1 MNQDLLNEDLK
12 DREIDK
18 GLEREIDLKE
28 IEKIDKNINLCE
40 RLVNEEKTREL
51 QVEIEKERETHS
63 IPIEKVEYQGLV
75 ITEKGLETIR
85 EAFAEKG
92 IELIGR
98 EQKNMHM
105 TCEFFG
111 FKPDVDR
118 GNLFN
123 EKDLGKT
130 VEITVKGFGEYRG
143 EDGKVQN
150 QGFLVDED
158 SLKGIKLSDGRTL
171 QDTSKNEVAH
181 VTVAISAEKD
191 ENGRNIAKA
200 VNTWK
205 CDFKEHEPIKI
216 ECRLAAFSRGDVA
229 YRLDKKE
236 EEKKEETKTEER
248 IQPSKEERTL
258 DRELERMEIS
268 KGAMTV
274 IDVLHNEGYNADLVG
289 GCVRDAMLGMKPKDE
304 DITTN
309 LEPDKV
315 TTLFEREGYQVVPT
329 GIEHGTVTVMVPNDD
344 GRLEGYEI
352 TTYRIDGEYKD
363 GRHPDGVSFT
373 DDIKEDL
380 SRRDF
385 TINAIAY
392 DPRGEGENR
401 IKDPFNGRD
410 DIKNGIIRAV
420 GDPRERIGEDALR
433 MMRAVRFSAQKD
445 MEIDKDLKDA
455 IKEKSEDIRNVSKE
469 RINAELSK
477 ILVSDNAREGISNLR
492 ETGLLR
498 EIIPSLDREYDTEQ
512 NNPWHLYDVGR
523 HTEKVIE
530 NTPPDKITRLAAAFH
545 DLGKTETRTQDDT
558 REHNGKPVD
567 HFYGHS
573 DRSEEMTKEV
583 MKDLRFT
590 SDEIKNTCLLVK
602 LHDERLEPDREKIC
616 RFIEKHQE
624 VSSENF
630 NRLVD
635 LQRADMKAQNP
646 EKTGN
651 VDERMDK
658 VKEIYNEIIKGP
670 YRTQDLALDGKDIGR
685 IQQTTRGDTVV
696 LSGQDL
702 RVAKEKMLSYVLREP
717 EKNNATDLQNFLRNN
732 LKNIKNESI
741 NRQDDKRREAE
752 KEAYKTRS
760 ELDKTKREIKKIDI
774 DRLKEDRDNFAKTGE
789 RSNYL
794 EKADKLV
801 SKYNDLLGDLKKDDK
816 RANPRLSD
824 EEKRKEEKQDR
835 YEREKDRYNEIK
847 EKYCREFGYSNLDY
861 NTHEFYADR
870 GERQHL
876 PPEGYNPDR
885 TEAFRNNINNQFK

>member
-1 MNQDLLNEDLK
+1 MNNDLLQEDLRDK
-12 DREIDK
+12 EIDK
-18 GLEREIDLKE
+18 ELERENLRE
-28 IEKIDKNINLCE
+28 IEKIDSNIHTCE
-40 RLVNEEKTREL
+40 RIIDEEKTRQL
-51 QVEIEKERETHS
+51 QVEVEKERETHS

-75 ITEKGLETIR
+75 LTEKGLETMR
-85 EAFAEKG
+85 ESLSEKG

-98 EQKNMHM
+98 EQNNMHM

-111 FKPDVDR
+111 FKPDADR
-118 GNLFN
+118 GDLFN

-130 VEITVKGFGEYRG
+130 VEITVIGFGEYRG

-150 QGFLVDED
+150 QGFLVDEE
-158 SLKGIKLSDGRTL
+158 SLKGIKLSDNRNL
-171 QDTSKNEVAH
+171 NDTSKNEVPH
-181 VTVAISAEKD
+181 ITVSISAEKD

-229 YRLDKKE
+229 YRLEKNDEDKKE
-236 EEKKEETKTEER
+236 EKSDLKLE
-248 IQPSKEERTL
+248 PPKEERTL
-258 DRELERMEIS
+258 DRDLERIEIS

-315 TTLFEREGYQVVPT
+315 TSLFEREGYQVIPT
-329 GIEHGTVTVMVPNDD
+329 GIEHGTVTVMVPNDE
-344 GRLEGYEI
+344 GKLEGYEI

-410 DIKNGIIRAV
+410 DIKNGVIRAV
-420 GDPRERIGEDALR
+420 GDPRERIKEDALR

-445 MEIDKDLKDA
+445 MEIDKDLKSA
-455 IKEKSEDIRNVSKE
+455 IKERAEDIRNVSKE

-498 EIIPSLDREYDTEQ
+498 EIIPSLDREYDTSQ

-530 NTPPDKITRLAAAFH
+530 NTPNDKITRLAAAFH
-545 DLGKTETRTQDDT
+545 DLGKTETKTQDD
-558 REHNGKPVD
+558 RKEHNGKPVD
-567 HFYGHS
+567 HFYGHPE
-573 DRSEEMTKEV
+573 RSEEMTREV

-590 SDEIKNTCLLVK
+590 TDEIKNTCLLVK

-616 RFIEKHQE
+616 RFIEKHPE
-624 VSSENF
+624 VSAQNF
-630 NRLVD
+630 DRLVD
-635 LQRADMKAQNP
+635 LQRADMKGQNP

-658 VKEIYNEIIKGP
+658 VKEIYSEIIKGP
-670 YRTQDLALDGKDIGR
+670 YRIQDLALDGKDIGR
-685 IQQTTRGDTVV
+685 IQQTTRGDTVI

-702 RVAKEKMLSYVLREP
+702 KVAKEKMLSYVLREP

-732 LKNIKNESI
+732 LKTIKNDSI
-741 NRQDDKRREAE
+741 NRQDDKRKEAE
-752 KEAYKTRS
+752 KQAYKTRS
-760 ELDKTKREIKKIDI
+760 ELDKTKRELQKIDI
-774 DRLKEDRDNFAKTGE
+774 ERLKEDRELFTRTGDK
-789 RSNYL
+789 SSYI
-794 EKADKLV
+794 EKVDRLV
-801 SKYNDLLGDLKKDDK
+801 SKYNDLYNDLKKDDK
-816 RANPRLSD
+816 KANPRLSD
-824 EEKRKEEKQDR
+824 EEKRKDEKQER
-835 YEREKDRYNEIK
+835 YEKEKDKYNEIK
-847 EKYCREFGYSNLDY
+847 EKYCKEFGYSNLDY

-870 GERQHL
+870 GEREHL
-876 PPEGYNPDR
+876 PPEQYNPDR
-885 TEAFRNNINNQFK
+885 IGKQK